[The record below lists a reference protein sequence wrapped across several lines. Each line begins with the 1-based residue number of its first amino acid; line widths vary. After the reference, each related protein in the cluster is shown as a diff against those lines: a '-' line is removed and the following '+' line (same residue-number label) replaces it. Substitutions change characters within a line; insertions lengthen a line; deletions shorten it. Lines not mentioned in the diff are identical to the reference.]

1 MNNKVYYI
9 LALPVLFLIGRLT
22 APTPEAQVVYKD
34 KIVIKE
40 VMVEN
45 KNIHSKTKKTTT
57 PDGTIT
63 EETETLDTS
72 IIAKKTDLTQQ
83 TEITKTD
90 ISLNKTLFFSV
101 STKPELNPVFTYN
114 VDYLDTKVIGRFGY
128 GVGASYTPLNNDY
141 SIKAGITFSF
151 K

>member
-1 MNNKVYYI
+1 MNKLYYI
-9 LALPVLFLIGRLT
+9 LIAVALFILGRYT
-22 APTPEAQVVYKD
+22 APAPEQKIVYKD

-72 IIAKKTDLTQQ
+72 VIARKTDLTKQ
-83 TEITKTD
+83 TDITQED

-101 STKPELNPVFTYN
+101 STKPQLNPQLTYN
-114 VDYLDTKVIGRFGY
+114 LDYLETKVIGRFGY